1 MGMGQ
6 QVEDQRRTPSTV
18 PSEQRPPRINLLG
31 VAQTLGA
38 YLALPVVL
46 LYPFGFVALFAQ
58 FVNYFHLDFYTAWYA
73 ASLVSRVVV
82 LGQGASILAAALVG
96 SVLLS
101 GLVAQIFL
109 RHDNSGVSRPRFV
122 RGRSLGVKLALVS
135 ISTILLYVLYSRIV
149 AAGRFSPA
157 ILGSKPTECLEEA
170 LRHQLNL
177 WPDSLVCAFIFV
189 AGGLWGG
196 WLMCGSYRRYRQS
209 VAVNEGRGPVVD
221 NRARGVLRFLV
232 RGITQGW
239 VLPGLGAAYTFGLF
253 ASLMLAW
260 YTPAFMPLLT
270 YGDTPEYRGKEEPN
284 VNRLLS
290 HEDGSWNFLHRK
302 RTESGREYRIV
313 SLTEGEAKFVR
324 VRPHEERAFRVAPFP
339 WSKDAVSKVTKPCP
353 R

>member
-1 MGMGQ
+1 VGQ
-6 QVEDQRRTPSTV
+6 QVEDQDQRRGPGSV
-18 PSEQRPPRINLLG
+18 PSEQRPPRVNLLG

-82 LGQGASILAAALVG
+82 LGQGASILAAALIG

-101 GLVAQIFL
+101 GIIAQIFL
-109 RHDNSGVSRPRFV
+109 RHDDSGTSPRFV
-122 RGRSLGVKLALVS
+122 RGGRLGAKLALLS
-135 ISTILLYVLYSRIV
+135 ISTILLYVLYSRII

-157 ILGSKPTECLEEA
+157 LLGSKPTECLEEA

-177 WPDSLVCAFIFV
+177 WPDSLMCALIFV

-196 WLMCGSYRRYRQS
+196 WLMYGAYRRYRQS
-209 VAVNEGRGPVVD
+209 VSVNEGRGPVVD
-221 NRARGVLRFLV
+221 YRARGILKFLV
-232 RGITQGW
+232 RGVTQGW
-239 VLPGLGAAYTFGLF
+239 ILPGLGTAYAFGLF

-270 YGDTPEYRGKEEPN
+270 YGSTPEYQGKQEPN

-302 RTESGREYRIV
+302 KIKGGREYRIV

-324 VRPHEERAFRVAPFP
+324 VRPHEDRPFRVAPFP
-339 WSKDAVSKVTKPCP
+339 WSKGAVTKVTEPCGE
-353 R
+353 

>member
-1 MGMGQ
+1 MEEQ
-6 QVEDQRRTPSTV
+6 DKRRDPGSV
-18 PSEQRPPRINLLG
+18 PAEQRPARVNLLG
-31 VAQTLGA
+31 VAQTLAA

-101 GLVAQIFL
+101 GIVAQIFL
-109 RHDNSGVSRPRFV
+109 RHDSSGVSRRFV
-122 RGRSLGVKLALVS
+122 RARGLGAKLAILS
-135 ISTILLYVLYSRIV
+135 ISMVVLYVLYSRIV

-177 WPDSLVCAFIFV
+177 WPDSLICASIFV

-196 WLMCGSYRRYRQS
+196 WLMYRSYRRYRQS
-209 VAVNEGRGPVVD
+209 VSVNEGRGPVVD
-221 NRARGVLRFLV
+221 YRARGILRFLV

-239 VLPGLGAAYTFGLF
+239 ILPGLGAAYAFGLF

-270 YGDTPEYRGKEEPN
+270 YGATPEYRGKEEPN

-302 RTESGREYRIV
+302 RTEGGREYRIV

-339 WSKDAVSKVTKPCP
+339 WSKDAVTRVTKPCAE
-353 R
+353 

>member
-1 MGMGQ
+1 
-6 QVEDQRRTPSTV
+6 VENEDRREPSSVPSDQRPARV
-18 PSEQRPPRINLLG
+18 NLLG
-31 VAQTLGA
+31 VAQTFAA

-58 FVNYFHLDFYTAWYA
+58 FTNYFGLDFYTAWYA
-73 ASLVSRVVV
+73 ASLVSRIVV
-82 LGQGASILAAALVG
+82 LGQGASILAAALIG

-101 GLVAQIFL
+101 GIVAQLFL
-109 RHDNSGVSRPRFV
+109 RHDSGGVSRGFA
-122 RGRSLGVKLALVS
+122 RGRRLSAKLALVS
-135 ISTILLYVLYSRIV
+135 ISVILLYVLYSRII

-157 ILGSKPTECLEEA
+157 ILGSRPTECLEEA

-177 WPDSLVCAFIFV
+177 WPDSLVCASIFV
-189 AGGLWGG
+189 TGCLWGG
-196 WLMCGSYRRYRQS
+196 WLMYRSYGRYRRS
-209 VAVNEGRGPVVD
+209 VSVNEGRGPIVD
-221 NRARGVLRFLV
+221 YRARGILRFLV

-239 VLPGLGAAYTFGLF
+239 ILSGLGAAYTFGLF

-270 YGDTPEYRGKEEPN
+270 YGATVEYQGKQEPN

-290 HEDGSWNFLHRK
+290 HAEGSWTFLHRK
-302 RTESGREYRIV
+302 KIEGGREYRIV

-339 WSKDAVSKVTKPCP
+339 WSKDAVTKVTKPCAE
-353 R
+353 

>member
-1 MGMGQ
+1 M
-6 QVEDQRRTPSTV
+6 EDQRRV
-18 PSEQRPPRINLLG
+18 PGSVPAEQRPPRINLLG
-31 VAQTLGA
+31 LAQTLAA

-82 LGQGASILAAALVG
+82 LGQGASILVAALVG

-101 GLVAQIFL
+101 GIVAQIFL
-109 RHDNSGVSRPRFV
+109 RHDSGGVSHRFA
-122 RGRSLGVKLALVS
+122 RGGGLGAKLAILS
-135 ISTILLYVLYSRIV
+135 ISMILLYVLYSRIV

-157 ILGSKPTECLEEA
+157 ILGSKPDGCLEEA

-177 WPDSLVCAFIFV
+177 WPDSLVCALIFV

-196 WLMCGSYRRYRQS
+196 WLMYGSYRRYRRS
-209 VAVNEGRGPVVD
+209 VSVNEGRGPVVD
-221 NRARGVLRFLV
+221 YRVRGILRFLV

-239 VLPGLGAAYTFGLF
+239 ILPGLGAAYTFGLF

-260 YTPAFMPLLT
+260 YTPAFMPFLT
-270 YGDTPEYRGKEEPN
+270 YGATPEYRGKEEPN
-284 VNRLLS
+284 INRLLS

-302 RTESGREYRIV
+302 RTKGGREYRIV

-339 WSKDAVSKVTKPCP
+339 WSEDAVTRVTKPCP
-353 R
+353 E

>member
-1 MGMGQ
+1 MGQ
-6 QVEDQRRTPSTV
+6 QVEKQDRPEPNSVPPDQRPSSV
-18 PSEQRPPRINLLG
+18 NLLG
-31 VAQTLGA
+31 VAQTFAA
-38 YLALPVVL
+38 YLALPAVL
-46 LYPFGFVALFAQ
+46 LYPFGFIALFAQ
-58 FVNYFHLDFYTAWYA
+58 FTNYFRLDFYTAWYA

-82 LGQGASILAAALVG
+82 LGQGASILVAALIG

-101 GLVAQIFL
+101 GIVAQIL
-109 RHDNSGVSRPRFV
+109 LQHGSSAVSSRFV
-122 RGRSLGVKLALVS
+122 RGRMLGAKLALVS
-135 ISTILLYVLYSRIV
+135 ISTILLYVVYSRII

-177 WPDSLVCAFIFV
+177 WPDSLVCASIFV
-189 AGGLWGG
+189 AGCLWGG
-196 WLMCGSYRRYRQS
+196 RLMYGSYGRYRQS
-209 VAVNEGRGPVVD
+209 VSLNEGRGPVVD
-221 NRARGVLRFLV
+221 YRARGIFRFLV

-239 VLPGLGAAYTFGLF
+239 ILPGLGAAYVFGLA

-270 YGDTPEYRGKEEPN
+270 FGATVEYQGEQEPN

-290 HEDGSWNFLHRK
+290 HAEGSWNFLHRK
-302 RTESGREYRIV
+302 KLEDGREYRIV
-313 SLTEGEAKFVR
+313 SMTEGEAKFVR

-339 WSKDAVSKVTKPCP
+339 WSKDAVTRVTKACP